1 LVLLRR
7 ILPFLAVCAVVLGA
21 ASSDRVCL
29 AACEPVA
36 TDAPRTLVLALD
48 GVPLRSVVKA
58 RETGSYASFSEPR
71 AMVSTFP
78 SVTNVAFTAILAPF
92 GVAPAGGYE
101 VAHFDLEE
109 NKVVGSTPFGYEDRL
124 FAWRDA
130 FDVTSRTVGSK
141 FKTYT
146 VPKRVSL
153 DAVAK
158 AEQVLYDEPDK
169 ELILAHVGAADAM
182 IHLRGDKAI
191 LKLLIELDG
200 RIQEIKERHQKTF
213 GRPLRVIMLSDHGNS
228 AIKIHRAKGIHK
240 VLRKAGLEVV
250 KGLGD
255 EKGQVVAPTFGI
267 VGYGALFMH
276 QEDADTAGRAVVDN
290 PRVDLAAWLSNP
302 KEMFVVSDAGLAVVH
317 WRQALEDGWRLS
329 YVPIDGDP
337 LEYESV
343 VKRLQA
349 SGQLDRDGFA
359 HEDDWFL
366 ETVSSEY
373 PDGLRRLIHSLTGT
387 FVDNYATVV
396 LSLKPGFGWGWKSA
410 HLSSKISGGRLEG
423 THGGLDY
430 DSTVGFFMTDD
441 PGFQPATAV
450 RAEQVLAP
458 FAGMN
463 DCLVVADDG
472 EHEDGHGH
480 SPGM

>member
-1 LVLLRR
+1 MRR
-7 ILPFLAVCAVVLGA
+7 ILVFLAAGAVVLGT
-21 ASSDRVCL
+21 ASTDRICP
-29 AACEPVA
+29 ATCEPVT

-58 RETGSYASFSEPR
+58 KEMGAYANFAEPR

-78 SVTNVAFTAILAPF
+78 SVTNVAFTAILSPF
-92 GVAPAGGYE
+92 GVGHAGGYE
-101 VAHFDLEE
+101 VAHFDLQE

-130 FDVTSRTVGSK
+130 FDVTSRTIGSK

-146 VPKRVSL
+146 VPKKVSL

-158 AEQVLYDEPDK
+158 AEQVLYDEPSK
-169 ELILAHVGAADAM
+169 ELVLAHIGAADAL

-200 RIQEIKERHQKTF
+200 RIQEIKERHEKTF
-213 GRPLRVIMLSDHGNS
+213 GRPLRVVMLSDHGNS
-228 AIKIHRAKGIHK
+228 AIKIHRAKGLRK
-240 VLRKAGLEVV
+240 SLRKADFEVV
-250 KGLGD
+250 KSLGE

-276 QEDADTAGRAVVDN
+276 QEDADAAGRAMVDN
-290 PRVDLAAWLSNP
+290 PRVDLAAWLSHP
-302 KEMFVVSDAGLAVVH
+302 KEMIVVSEGGMAVVH
-317 WRQALEDGWRLS
+317 WRQALDEGWKLS
-329 YVPIDGDP
+329 YVPVDGDP
-337 LEYESV
+337 LEYVTV
-343 VKRLQA
+343 VQRLQA
-349 SGQLDRDGFA
+349 TGRLDRDGFA
-359 HEDDWFL
+359 HEDDWFQ

-387 FVDNYATVV
+387 FVDNYATVIF
-396 LSLKPGFGWGWKSA
+396 SLKPGFGWGWTSA

-430 DSTVGFFMTDD
+430 DSTVGFYMTDD
-441 PGFQPATAV
+441 PEFQPATAV
-450 RAEQVLAP
+450 RAEQALAP

-463 DCLVVADDG
+463 DCLIVTDDE